1 METTN
6 VTTNADTNAEFNRL
20 YAKYYSRIEN
30 MLTYKL
36 NGKRHVAEEL
46 ANDTFVKAFQH
57 LDNYNPDMASVYTW
71 LFNIAKNLLIDHW
84 RKDKSNQITN
94 LDDFTNDNDDASFE
108 LSEAEKADV
117 SVVSEEKLNAINQ
130 AMKNL
135 NDFEKNIADLYFM
148 QELQYKEICNTLNM
162 PLGTVKGTIFRI
174 RKKLQSNV
182 ELTKIYAK

>member
-6 VTTNADTNAEFNRL
+6 ATNTDTNKEFNEL

-36 NGKRHVAEEL
+36 NGKRYIAEEL

-57 LDNYNPDMASVYTW
+57 LDSYNSDLSSIYTW
-71 LFNIAKNLLIDHW
+71 LYGIAKNILIDYF
-84 RKDKSNQITN
+84 RKDKSNQIMN
-94 LDDFTNDNDDASFE
+94 LDDYTKDNGDASFE
-108 LSEAEKADV
+108 LPEAEKADV
-117 SVVSEEKLNAINQ
+117 SVVSEEKLNAVSQ
-130 AMKNL
+130 AMKGL
-135 NDFEKNIADLYFM
+135 NDLEKNIANLYFM
-148 QELQYKEICNTLNM
+148 QELQYKEICSTLNL